1 LKIAEKRIIMASLN
15 REFLV
20 PYLQNVCSLHLALR
34 KVEQKIRKINYLIF
48 EAENGVTVEKPQRR
62 EHVVEKNRTYYA
74 VTAIGCVVSVFS
86 GMFFALNI
94 IGGTQIGL
102 PWTVAGMAVGIL
114 LLVLPQL
121 VANAHREQNRKID
134 QEFDREFDRYRAELA
149 EAVEKSA
156 HTVSKLKLRLQ
167 EWEQEKRRVD
177 ELLQMAYSANLIPM
191 PYRNI
196 YSALYL
202 YEWICTSRLDDLNV
216 ALLTFDIEKCR
227 EKLNHIILTQ
237 SDAVLF
243 HTKSVADQS
252 KTFVAQ
258 KQQEVIMRSKLET
271 MGCVGEERELYE
283 TVLEVN
289 LDATAYFAAADYLLQ
304 I

>member
-1 LKIAEKRIIMASLN
+1 MASLN

-34 KVEQKIRKINYLIF
+34 KVEQKMRKVNYLIF
-48 EAENGVTVEKPQRR
+48 EAENGVTLDKPQRK
-62 EHVVEKNRTYYA
+62 EYVVEKNRSFYA
-74 VTAIGCVVSVFS
+74 VTGIGCVVAVFS

-102 PWTVAGMAVGIL
+102 PWTVSGMAVGIL

-121 VANAHREQNRKID
+121 FANARREQNRRID

-156 HTVSKLKLRLQ
+156 NAVSKLKLRLQ
-167 EWEQEKRRVD
+167 EWEQEKKRVD
-177 ELLQMAYSANLIPM
+177 ELLQMAYSVNLIPM
-191 PYRNI
+191 AYRNI
-196 YSALYL
+196 YGALYL
-202 YEWICTSRLDDLNV
+202 YEWICTSRFDDLNV
-216 ALLTFDIEKCR
+216 ALQSLDLERSKD
-227 EKLNHIILTQ
+227 KLNHIILTQ
-237 SDAVLF
+237 SDAILV
-243 HTKSVADQS
+243 HTKSMADQT

-258 KQQEVIMRSKLET
+258 KQQEVVLRSKLEN
-271 MGCVGEERELYE
+271 MGCVGEEREMYE
-283 TVLEVN
+283 TMLEIN
-289 LDATAYFAAADYLLQ
+289 LDATAYFAASDYLIQ